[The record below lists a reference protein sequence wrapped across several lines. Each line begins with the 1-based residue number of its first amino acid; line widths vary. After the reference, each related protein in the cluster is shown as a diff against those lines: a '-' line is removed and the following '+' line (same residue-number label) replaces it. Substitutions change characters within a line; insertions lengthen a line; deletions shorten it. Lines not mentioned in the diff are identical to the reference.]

1 MHTFRNP
8 ADLLGLGKDPAVI
21 RLLRACGCDEAYVTG
36 SASDYDKFMTL
47 AAAMPLCAGHPLE
60 GEVNTGLATATGYAA
75 PLCPHTAKTHWDKW
89 VETHLYGKGATAPA
103 PAVDCPLCAPAAPAV
118 WREDDL
124 TRLPDPLTITAPD
137 LASWSRTLEGC
148 LSHAAPALLALP
160 HGYTF
165 ARPNPYH
172 AGLAV
177 GKVSR
182 GEELTRSEEDLLI
195 TQALRVWGIALSK
208 RETGDTPA
216 LFLRGG
222 EPAAVISLLAYLD
235 ASGAL
240 PHLVWIPHDPAFAGE
255 VSGLYSRVGTGYA
268 VKEADTPEAIEEK
281 KRSYAAVAPVGRAVV
296 LTEG

>member
-1 MHTFRNP
+1 MHTFSNP

-21 RLLRACGCDEAYVTG
+21 RLLRACGCDETYVTG

-47 AAAMPLCAGHPLE
+47 AAALPLCKGHPLG
-60 GEVNTGLATATGYAA
+60 GEVNTELATATGYAA
-75 PLCPHTAKTHWDKW
+75 PLCPHTAKAHWDRW
-89 VETHLYGKGATAPA
+89 VEAHLYGSEGTATTPA
-103 PAVDCPLCAPAAPAV
+103 SVCPLCAPAAPAV

-124 TRLPDPLTITAPD
+124 TRLPDPLTIMAPD

-148 LSHAAPALLALP
+148 LSHAAPALFALP

-182 GEELTRSEEDLLI
+182 GEELTKSEGDLLV

-222 EPAAVISLLAYLD
+222 DTAAVISLLAYLD

-268 VKEADTPEAIEEK
+268 VKETDTPEAIEEK

>member
-47 AAAMPLCAGHPLE
+47 AAALPLCKGHPLE

-75 PLCPHTAKTHWDKW
+75 PLCPHTAKAHWDRW
-89 VETHLYGKGATAPA
+89 VEAHLYGTEVTAPA
-103 PAVDCPLCAPAAPAV
+103 PASACPLCAPAAPAV

-148 LSHAAPALLALP
+148 LSHAAPALFALP
-160 HGYTF
+160 HGYAF
-165 ARPNPYH
+165 ACPNPYH

-182 GEELTRSEEDLLI
+182 GEELTKSEGDLLV

-222 EPAAVISLLAYLD
+222 DTAAVLSLLTYLD

-255 VSGLYSRVGTGYA
+255 VSGLYSRVRTGYT
-268 VKEADTPEAIEEK
+268 VKKTDTPETVEK
-281 KRSYAAVAPVGRAVV
+281 RKQAYAAVAPVGRAVV

>member
-8 ADLLGLGKDPAVI
+8 ADLQGLGKDPAVI

-47 AAAMPLCAGHPLE
+47 AAALPLCKGHPLE
-60 GEVNTGLATATGYAA
+60 GEVNIGLATATGYAA
-75 PLCPHTAKTHWDKW
+75 PLCPHTAKAHWDRW
-89 VETHLYGKGATAPA
+89 VEAHLYGSEGTAPA
-103 PAVDCPLCAPAAPAV
+103 PASTCPLCAPAAPAV
-118 WREDDL
+118 WREEDL
-124 TRLPDPLTITAPD
+124 TRLPDPLMIKASD
-137 LASWSRTLEGC
+137 LPAWSKALEGC
-148 LSHAAPALLALP
+148 LSSAAPALFALP

-208 RETGDTPA
+208 RETGDTSA

-222 EPAAVISLLAYLD
+222 EPATVISLLAYLD

-240 PHLVWIPHDPAFAGE
+240 PSLVWIPHDPAFAGE

-268 VKEADTPEAIEEK
+268 EERTDTPETIEDK
-281 KRSYAAVAPVGRAVV
+281 KRAYAAVAPVGRAVV